1 MGEGWGV
8 DEDTDDDEMSIELT
22 KTNGGHTMGKRR
34 AKRKVQSDE
43 YVFTHLDGTPLNE
56 EDEGNIISNPVLAG
70 IGPYRPV
77 VSDQQWIRANV
88 VIAKHEGAESTI
100 KRILSIYAEAF
111 PALALPD
118 ADLYIEKVN
127 GDPTPVFQSLLGEL
141 RAIFEEGIH
150 PERVRIR

>member
-1 MGEGWGV
+1 
-8 DEDTDDDEMSIELT
+8 MSIEQI

-56 EDEGNIISNPVLAG
+56 ENEGNIISNPVLAG

-77 VSDQQWIRANV
+77 VSDRQWIDANAV
-88 VIAKHEGAESTI
+88 VVKQEGAESAI
-100 KRILSIYAEAF
+100 KRILTIYAEAF
-111 PALALPD
+111 PALEPPD
-118 ADLYIEKVN
+118 AGLYIEKVN
-127 GDPTPVFQSLLGEL
+127 GDPAPALQSLLGEL
-141 RAIFEEGIH
+141 RAIFDAGIH

>member
-1 MGEGWGV
+1 M
-8 DEDTDDDEMSIELT
+8 T
-22 KTNGGHTMGKRR
+22 KRR
-34 AKRKVQSDE
+34 AKRKMQSDE

-70 IGPYRPV
+70 IGPYRRV
-77 VSDQQWIRANV
+77 VSDGQWIRANV
-88 VIAKHEGAESTI
+88 TIAKHKGAESTI

-111 PALALPD
+111 PALEPPD
-118 ADLYIEKVN
+118 AAPYIEKVN
-127 GDPTPVFQSLLGEL
+127 GDPASVLQSLLGEL